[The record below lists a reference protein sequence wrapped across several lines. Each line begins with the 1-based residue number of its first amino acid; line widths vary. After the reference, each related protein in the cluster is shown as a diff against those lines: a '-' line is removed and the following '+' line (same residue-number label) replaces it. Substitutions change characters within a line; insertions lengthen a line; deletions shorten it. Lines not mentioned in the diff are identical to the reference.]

1 MSPILLLLHVA
12 YSLFLQALFITATTA
27 SPTDIWHV
35 SIWEAPAPPPGKGAP
50 LDDHSLRDLSFLPA
64 QIASII
70 GAYLLSIL
78 IIGSAILFVGRRLRR
93 AAQASPGTLSMEM
106 MAPVKHDVSKAFD
119 PSPIS
124 PTTNDLYG
132 PSPNSTIDM
141 KNNWPSPQS
150 KSGRNS
156 DGWGSIA
163 KGHRKQPS
171 VVSSVVT
178 FDESVIEDDKERNQK
193 EMERLYAAVMEH
205 DEKKSASVSHL
216 PSEQR
221 PQSPPELQHL
231 RSAQHPS
238 ELPPRSDTVSPSR
251 TATKSPRTSSRP
263 TPLSIHSRN
272 SSRSSLG
279 SFSKKRGIR
288 NLPISPPMGSP
299 DLVPGYNA
307 KYGEAEPLT
316 PRVYDEPGPP
326 PLTPPQRKATQ
337 QRDHVM
343 DASRLS
349 PRSAQSHEACMPTIR
364 TSIPSIPE
372 IQPIPESFTRS
383 EMPSRNSDK
392 SKAKRTPAPLAL
404 RTQALAS
411 SGPGSSSSAQHHP
424 LRSAP
429 LPLRNQH
436 PTNNNADRPPSIIK
450 ATVLERKAPNIQ
462 SLRTPM
468 TGVPMTPYSPYMPRT
483 PLTPMTPSR
492 LVTRAERKRREKE
505 EGRKVVTIDDA
516 VEEEADMY
524 VDLQYLL
531 IPVLY
536 TLRNATHAATKEKI
550 SVCPSNALCECL
562 SE

>member
-1 MSPILLLLHVA
+1 MSSIFFLNVSYLPL
-12 YSLFLQALFITATTA
+12 LQALFTTATTA

-35 SIWEAPAPPPGKGAP
+35 SIWEAPAPPPGKGPP
-50 LDDHSLRDLSFLPA
+50 LDDHSLRDLSYLPA

-70 GAYLLSIL
+70 GAYVFSVLV
-78 IIGSAILFVGRRLRR
+78 IGSAILFVGRRLRR
-93 AAQASPGTLSMEM
+93 AAQASRGTLSMEM
-106 MAPVKHDVSKAFD
+106 MQPVKHDVPKIFD

-124 PTTNDLYG
+124 PSNNNLYG

-150 KSGRNS
+150 RSARDS

-178 FDESVIEDDKERNQK
+178 FDESVVEDDKERNQK

-205 DEKKSASVSHL
+205 DEKKSASVSYL
-216 PSEQR
+216 PDEQR

-231 RSAQHPS
+231 RSTQQPS
-238 ELPPRSDTVSPSR
+238 EPPPRSDTVSPSR
-251 TATKSPRTSSRP
+251 TATKSPRASSRP
-263 TPLSIHSRN
+263 KPLSCHSRN

-299 DLVPGYNA
+299 DLVPSYNA
-307 KYGEAEPLT
+307 RYGEAEPLT
-316 PRVYDEPGPP
+316 PRVYDDPGPP
-326 PLTPPQRKATQ
+326 PPTPPQRKASQ
-337 QRDHVM
+337 PRENVM

-349 PRSAQSHEACMPTIR
+349 PMSTQFHESFIPSIPSIRTPR
-364 TSIPSIPE
+364 TSIPAIPAIQTIPE
-372 IQPIPESFTRS
+372 THSRPE
-383 EMPSRNSDK
+383 MQSRNSDR
-392 SKAKRTPAPLAL
+392 SKTKRTPAPLAL
-404 RTQALAS
+404 RTQALVN

-436 PTNNNADRPPSIIK
+436 PTNHNSDRPPSMIK
-450 ATVLERKAPNIQ
+450 ATVLERKAPNVQ

-492 LVTRAERKRREKE
+492 LVTRSERKRKEKE
-505 EGRKVVTIDDA
+505 EGKRVATIDDA
-516 VEEEADMY
+516 VEEEADM
-524 VDLQYLL
+524 
-531 IPVLY
+531 
-536 TLRNATHAATKEKI
+536 
-550 SVCPSNALCECL
+550 
-562 SE
+562 

>member
-1 MSPILLLLHVA
+1 MSSIFLLHVS
-12 YSLFLQALFITATTA
+12 YLPIFQALFITAITA

-35 SIWEAPAPPPGKGAP
+35 SIWEAPAPLPGKGPP
-50 LDDHSLRDLSFLPA
+50 LDDHSLRDLSYLPA
-64 QIASII
+64 QISSII
-70 GAYLLSIL
+70 GAYILSVL

-106 MAPVKHDVSKAFD
+106 MKPVKLDAPKPFD

-124 PTTNDLYG
+124 PSNNNLYG
-132 PSPNSTIDM
+132 PSPNSTLDM
-141 KNNWPSPQS
+141 KNNWPSPRS
-150 KSGRNS
+150 KSTRNS

-205 DEKKSASVSHL
+205 DEKKSTPASYL
-216 PSEQR
+216 PDEQR

-231 RSAQHPS
+231 RPEQQPL
-238 ELPPRSDTVSPSR
+238 EPPPRTDTVSPAR
-251 TATKSPRTSSRP
+251 TATKSPRAAFRP
-263 TPLSIHSRN
+263 TPLSTHSRN

-288 NLPISPPMGSP
+288 GLPISPPMGSP

-307 KYGEAEPLT
+307 RYGESEPLT
-316 PRVYDEPGPP
+316 PRVYDDPGPP
-326 PLTPPQRKATQ
+326 PPTPPQRKASQ
-337 QRDHVM
+337 SRDDVM

-349 PRSAQSHEACMPTIR
+349 PRSAQFHEPSMPYIR
-364 TSIPSIPE
+364 TPRTSTALPAIQTIPE
-372 IQPIPESFTRS
+372 TYSRPEVQ
-383 EMPSRNSDK
+383 SRNSDK
-392 SKAKRTPAPLAL
+392 FKTKRTPAPLAL
-404 RTQALAS
+404 RTQALAG

-436 PTNNNADRPPSIIK
+436 PTNYNADRPPSMIK
-450 ATVLERKAPNIQ
+450 ATVLERKAPIVQ
-462 SLRTPM
+462 GLRTPM

-492 LVTRAERKRREKE
+492 LVTRAERKQREKE
-505 EGRKVVTIDDA
+505 EGRRVATIDDA
-516 VEEEADMY
+516 VEEEADM
-524 VDLQYLL
+524 
-531 IPVLY
+531 
-536 TLRNATHAATKEKI
+536 
-550 SVCPSNALCECL
+550 
-562 SE
+562 

>member
-1 MSPILLLLHVA
+1 MPPTFILLHVSS
-12 YSLFLQALFITATTA
+12 SLLLQHLLITATTA

-35 SIWEAPAPPPGKGAP
+35 SIWEAPAPPPGKGPP
-50 LDDHSLRDLSFLPA
+50 LGDHSLRDLSYLPA

-70 GAYLLSIL
+70 GAYFLSVL

-106 MAPVKHDVSKAFD
+106 MKPVKQDIPKAFD

-124 PTTNDLYG
+124 PSNNNLYG

-150 KSGRNS
+150 KSARHS

-216 PSEQR
+216 PDEQR

-231 RSAQHPS
+231 RSPQKPS
-238 ELPPRSDTVSPSR
+238 ESPPRSDTVSPTR
-251 TATKSPRTSSRP
+251 TATKSPRTTSRP
-263 TPLSIHSRN
+263 TPISIHSRN

-288 NLPISPPMGSP
+288 CLPISPPMGSP
-299 DLVPGYNA
+299 DLVPSYNA
-307 KYGEAEPLT
+307 RYGEAEPLT
-316 PRVYDEPGPP
+316 PRVYDDPGPA
-326 PLTPPQRKATQ
+326 PLTPPQQKASQ
-337 QRDHVM
+337 NRENVM

-349 PRSAQSHEACMPTIR
+349 PRSAHFHDVPSIRTPR
-364 TSIPSIPE
+364 TSIPAVPGIQTIPE
-372 IQPIPESFTRS
+372 TSSRPE
-383 EMPSRNSDK
+383 MQSRNSDR

-404 RTQALAS
+404 RTQALGG

-424 LRSAP
+424 LSSAP

-436 PTNNNADRPPSIIK
+436 PTNHNFDRPPSMIK
-450 ATVLERKAPNIQ
+450 ATVLERKVPNVQ

-468 TGVPMTPYSPYMPRT
+468 TGVPMTPYSPYMPQT

-516 VEEEADMY
+516 VEEEADM
-524 VDLQYLL
+524 
-531 IPVLY
+531 
-536 TLRNATHAATKEKI
+536 
-550 SVCPSNALCECL
+550 
-562 SE
+562 

>member
-1 MSPILLLLHVA
+1 MSSSFLLHVS
-12 YSLFLQALFITATTA
+12 YQPLLQVLFITATTA

-35 SIWEAPAPPPGKGAP
+35 SIWEAPAPPPGKGPP
-50 LDDHSLRDLSFLPA
+50 LDDHSLRDLSYLPA

-70 GAYLLSIL
+70 GAYVLSVL

-106 MAPVKHDVSKAFD
+106 MKPVKHDVPNAFD

-124 PTTNDLYG
+124 PSNNNLYG

-150 KSGRNS
+150 KSARDS

-163 KGHRKQPS
+163 KGHKKQPS

-205 DEKKSASVSHL
+205 DEKKSTSVSHL
-216 PSEQR
+216 PDEQR

-231 RSAQHPS
+231 RSTQQPP
-238 ELPPRSDTVSPSR
+238 EPPPRSDTVSPAR
-251 TATKSPRTSSRP
+251 TATKSPRASSRP
-263 TPLSIHSRN
+263 TPLSFHSRN

-288 NLPISPPMGSP
+288 SLPISPPMGSP

-307 KYGEAEPLT
+307 RYGESEPLT
-316 PRVYDEPGPP
+316 PRVYDDPGPP
-326 PLTPPQRKATQ
+326 PPTPPQRKASQ
-337 QRDHVM
+337 PRENVM

-349 PRSAQSHEACMPTIR
+349 PRSTQFHEP
-364 TSIPSIPE
+364 SIPSIRTPRTSVPAIPA
-372 IQPIPESFTRS
+372 IQTIPETSRPELQSRS
-383 EMPSRNSDK
+383 SDR
-392 SKAKRTPAPLAL
+392 SKTKRTPAPLAL
-404 RTQALAS
+404 RIQAPVG

-436 PTNNNADRPPSIIK
+436 PTNYNADRPPSMIK
-450 ATVLERKAPNIQ
+450 ATVLERKAPNSQ
-462 SLRTPM
+462 NLRTPM

-505 EGRKVVTIDDA
+505 EGKRVATIDDA
-516 VEEEADMY
+516 VEEEADM
-524 VDLQYLL
+524 
-531 IPVLY
+531 
-536 TLRNATHAATKEKI
+536 
-550 SVCPSNALCECL
+550 
-562 SE
+562 

>member
-1 MSPILLLLHVA
+1 MSSSIIFFLHLPYQLLLLI
-12 YSLFLQALFITATTA
+12 LLQVFFITATLA

-35 SIWEAPAPPPGKGAP
+35 SIWEAPAPPPGKGPP
-50 LDDHSLRDLSFLPA
+50 LDDHSLRDLSYLPA
-64 QIASII
+64 QISSII
-70 GAYLLSIL
+70 GAYVLSVL

-106 MAPVKHDVSKAFD
+106 MKPVKHDVTQAFD

-124 PTTNDLYG
+124 PSNNNLYG

-150 KSGRNS
+150 KSARNS

-163 KGHRKQPS
+163 KAHRKQPS

-193 EMERLYAAVMEH
+193 EMERLYAAVREH
-205 DEKKSASVSHL
+205 DEQKSASVSCL
-216 PSEQR
+216 PDQQQ

-231 RSAQHPS
+231 RSAQKLS
-238 ELPPRSDTVSPSR
+238 EPPPCADTVSPVR
-251 TATKSPRTSSRP
+251 TATKSPPTSSRP

-307 KYGEAEPLT
+307 RYGEAEPLT
-316 PRVYDEPGPP
+316 PRVYDDPGPP
-326 PLTPPQRKATQ
+326 PLTPPQRKASQ
-337 QRDHVM
+337 SRENVL

-349 PRSAQSHEACMPTIR
+349 PRSGQLRENPVPSIRAPR
-364 TSIPSIPE
+364 TSIPASPGIQTIPE
-372 IQPIPESFTRS
+372 TSSRPEAQ
-383 EMPSRNSDK
+383 SRNSDRTRT
-392 SKAKRTPAPLAL
+392 KRTPAPLAL
-404 RTQALAS
+404 RTQALVG
-411 SGPGSSSSAQHHP
+411 SGPGSSSSTQSHP

-436 PTNNNADRPPSIIK
+436 PSNHNSDRPPSMIK
-450 ATVLERKAPNIQ
+450 ATVLERKAPNNQ

-505 EGRKVVTIDDA
+505 DGRKVATIEDA
-516 VEEEADMY
+516 VEEEADM
-524 VDLQYLL
+524 
-531 IPVLY
+531 
-536 TLRNATHAATKEKI
+536 
-550 SVCPSNALCECL
+550 
-562 SE
+562 

>member
-1 MSPILLLLHVA
+1 MSSIFLIHVI
-12 YSLFLQALFITATTA
+12 YQLFLQAFFITATLA

-35 SIWEAPAPPPGKGAP
+35 SIWEAPAPPPGKGPP
-50 LDDHSLRDLSFLPA
+50 LTDHSLRDLSYLPA

-70 GAYLLSIL
+70 GAYVFSVLV
-78 IIGSAILFVGRRLRR
+78 IGSGILFVGRRLRR

-106 MAPVKHDVSKAFD
+106 MEPVKHDDPKAFD

-124 PTTNDLYG
+124 PSTNNLYG
-132 PSPNSTIDM
+132 PSPNSTLDM

-150 KSGRNS
+150 KSARNS

-205 DEKKSASVSHL
+205 DEKKSASVSYL
-216 PSEQR
+216 PDEQR

-231 RSAQHPS
+231 RSTQKPS
-238 ELPPRSDTVSPSR
+238 EPPPRSDTISPAR
-251 TATKSPRTSSRP
+251 TATKSPLASSRP
-263 TPLSIHSRN
+263 TPLSMHSCD

-288 NLPISPPMGSP
+288 SLPISPPMGSP

-307 KYGEAEPLT
+307 RYGEAEPLT
-316 PRVYDEPGPP
+316 PRVYDDPGPP
-326 PLTPPQRKATQ
+326 PLTPPQRKASQ
-337 QRDHVM
+337 ARDNVM

-349 PRSAQSHEACMPTIR
+349 PRRAQFYEP
-364 TSIPSIPE
+364 SIPSIRTPRISIPAAPGIQTIPETVSRPE
-372 IQPIPESFTRS
+372 IQ
-383 EMPSRNSDK
+383 SRNSDK
-392 SKAKRTPAPLAL
+392 SKTKRTPAPLAL
-404 RTQALAS
+404 RTQALVG

-436 PTNNNADRPPSIIK
+436 PTNHNSDRPPSMIK

-492 LVTRAERKRREKE
+492 LVTRAERKRRVKE
-505 EGRKVVTIDDA
+505 EGRKVATIDDA
-516 VEEEADMY
+516 VEEEADM
-524 VDLQYLL
+524 
-531 IPVLY
+531 
-536 TLRNATHAATKEKI
+536 
-550 SVCPSNALCECL
+550 
-562 SE
+562 

>member
-1 MSPILLLLHVA
+1 MSSSFLLHVS
-12 YSLFLQALFITATTA
+12 YLPLLQVLFITATTA

-35 SIWEAPAPPPGKGAP
+35 SIWEAPAPPPGKGPP
-50 LDDHSLRDLSFLPA
+50 LDDHSLRDLSYLPA

-70 GAYLLSIL
+70 GAYVLSVL

-106 MAPVKHDVSKAFD
+106 MKPVKHDVSKAFD

-124 PTTNDLYG
+124 PSNNNLYG

-150 KSGRNS
+150 KSARNS

-163 KGHRKQPS
+163 KGHKKQPS

-205 DEKKSASVSHL
+205 DEKKSTSVSHL
-216 PSEQR
+216 PDEQR

-231 RSAQHPS
+231 RSTQQPP
-238 ELPPRSDTVSPSR
+238 EPPPRSDTVSPAR
-251 TATKSPRTSSRP
+251 TATKSPRASSRP
-263 TPLSIHSRN
+263 TPLSFHSRN

-288 NLPISPPMGSP
+288 SLPISPPMGSP

-307 KYGEAEPLT
+307 RYGESEPLT
-316 PRVYDEPGPP
+316 PRVYDDPGPP
-326 PLTPPQRKATQ
+326 PPTPPQRKASQ
-337 QRDHVM
+337 PRENVL

-349 PRSAQSHEACMPTIR
+349 PRSAQFHETSLPSIR
-364 TSIPSIPE
+364 TPRTSVPAIPAIQTIPE
-372 IQPIPESFTRS
+372 TSRPDLQSRS
-383 EMPSRNSDK
+383 SDR

-404 RTQALAS
+404 RTQVPVGPA
-411 SGPGSSSSAQHHP
+411 PGSSSSAQHHP

-436 PTNNNADRPPSIIK
+436 PTNYNSDRPPSMIK
-450 ATVLERKAPNIQ
+450 ATVLERKAPNSQ
-462 SLRTPM
+462 NLRTPM

-492 LVTRAERKRREKE
+492 LVTRAERKRKEKE
-505 EGRKVVTIDDA
+505 EGKRVATIDDA
-516 VEEEADMY
+516 VEEEADM
-524 VDLQYLL
+524 
-531 IPVLY
+531 
-536 TLRNATHAATKEKI
+536 
-550 SVCPSNALCECL
+550 
-562 SE
+562 

>member
-1 MSPILLLLHVA
+1 MPFISLLNVSYLLLL
-12 YSLFLQALFITATTA
+12 YALCITAITA

-35 SIWEAPAPPPGKGAP
+35 SIWEAPAPPPGKGPP
-50 LDDHSLRDLSFLPA
+50 LDDHSLRDLSYLPA

-70 GAYLLSIL
+70 GAYVLSIL
-78 IIGSAILFVGRRLRR
+78 IIGFAILSVGRRLRR
-93 AAQASPGTLSMEM
+93 AAQASPGTLSTEM
-106 MAPVKHDVSKAFD
+106 MKPVKHDVAQVFD

-124 PTTNDLYG
+124 PSNNNLYG

-150 KSGRNS
+150 KSARDS

-171 VVSSVVT
+171 VVSSVLT

-205 DEKKSASVSHL
+205 DEEKSASVSHL
-216 PSEQR
+216 PDDQR
-221 PQSPPELQHL
+221 PKSPPELQHL
-231 RSAQHPS
+231 RFTQQPS
-238 ELPPRSDTVSPSR
+238 ELPPRSDTVSPAR
-251 TATKSPRTSSRP
+251 ATTKSPRASSRP
-263 TPLSIHSRN
+263 KPLSFHSRN

-299 DLVPGYNA
+299 ELVPGYNA
-307 KYGEAEPLT
+307 RYGEAEPLT

-326 PLTPPQRKATQ
+326 PLTPPQRKASQ
-337 QRDHVM
+337 PRDNVM

-349 PRSAQSHEACMPTIR
+349 PRGVQLNELSIPSIRTPR
-364 TSIPSIPE
+364 TSIPAIPAVE
-372 IQPIPESFTRS
+372 PIPETYSQP
-383 EMPSRNSDK
+383 EMQSRKSDK
-392 SKAKRTPAPLAL
+392 SKTRRTPAPLAL
-404 RTQALAS
+404 RTQALAG
-411 SGPGSSSSAQHHP
+411 SGPSSSSSAQHHP

-429 LPLRNQH
+429 LPLRSQH
-436 PTNNNADRPPSIIK
+436 PTNYNADRPPSMIK
-450 ATVLERKAPNIQ
+450 ATVLERKAQNIQ

-492 LVTRAERKRREKE
+492 LVTRAERKKKEKE
-505 EGRKVVTIDDA
+505 EGRRVATIDDA
-516 VEEEADMY
+516 VEEEADM
-524 VDLQYLL
+524 
-531 IPVLY
+531 
-536 TLRNATHAATKEKI
+536 
-550 SVCPSNALCECL
+550 
-562 SE
+562 

>member
-1 MSPILLLLHVA
+1 MSITFFLHV
-12 YSLFLQALFITATTA
+12 SHSFFLQALFITAITA

-35 SIWEAPAPPPGKGAP
+35 SIWEAPAPPPGKGPP
-50 LDDHSLRDLSFLPA
+50 LNDHILRDLSYLPA
-64 QIASII
+64 QISSII

-106 MAPVKHDVSKAFD
+106 MKPIKNDVPNPFD

-124 PTTNDLYG
+124 PSINNLYG

-141 KNNWPSPQS
+141 KNNWPSPQG
-150 KSGRNS
+150 KSARNS

-163 KGHRKQPS
+163 RGHRNQPS

-205 DEKKSASVSHL
+205 DEKKSTSVTHL
-216 PSEQR
+216 PEEQR
-221 PQSPPELQHL
+221 PQNPPELQHL
-231 RSAQHPS
+231 RSTQQPS
-238 ELPPRSDTVSPSR
+238 EPPPRSDTISPAR
-251 TATKSPRTSSRP
+251 TATKSPRASSSRP
-263 TPLSIHSRN
+263 NPLSIHSRN

-299 DLVPGYNA
+299 ELVPGYNA
-307 KYGEAEPLT
+307 RYGEAEPLT
-316 PRVYDEPGPP
+316 PRVYDDPGPP
-326 PLTPPQRKATQ
+326 PPTPPQRKASQ
-337 QRDHVM
+337 PRDVVM

-349 PRSAQSHEACMPTIR
+349 PRSAHFPESSIPSIR
-364 TSIPSIPE
+364 TSIPAIPE
-372 IQPIPESFTRS
+372 IQTIPETFVRPEMQSKNSERS
-383 EMPSRNSDK
+383 K
-392 SKAKRTPAPLAL
+392 TKRTPAPLAL
-404 RTQALAS
+404 RTQALAG
-411 SGPGSSSSAQHHP
+411 SGPGSSSSTQHHP

-436 PTNNNADRPPSIIK
+436 PTNHNSDRPPSMIK

-492 LVTRAERKRREKE
+492 LVTRAERKRKEKE

-516 VEEEADMY
+516 VEEEADM
-524 VDLQYLL
+524 
-531 IPVLY
+531 
-536 TLRNATHAATKEKI
+536 
-550 SVCPSNALCECL
+550 
-562 SE
+562 

>member
-1 MSPILLLLHVA
+1 MSSLFFLLVSYSLLLQV
-12 YSLFLQALFITATTA
+12 LFITATTA

-50 LDDHSLRDLSFLPA
+50 LDDHALRDLSYLPA

-70 GAYLLSIL
+70 GAYVLSVL

-106 MAPVKHDVSKAFD
+106 MKPVKLDVSKAFD
-119 PSPIS
+119 PSPVS
-124 PTTNDLYG
+124 PTNNNLYG

-150 KSGRNS
+150 KSARNS

-205 DEKKSASVSHL
+205 DEKKSASVSYL
-216 PSEQR
+216 PDEQG
-221 PQSPPELQHL
+221 PQNPPELQHL
-231 RSAQHPS
+231 RSTQQPS
-238 ELPPRSDTVSPSR
+238 EAPPRLDTISPAR
-251 TATKSPRTSSRP
+251 PATKSPRASSRP
-263 TPLSIHSRN
+263 NPLSIHSRN

-299 DLVPGYNA
+299 ELVPGYNA
-307 KYGEAEPLT
+307 RYGEAEPLT

-326 PLTPPQRKATQ
+326 PLTPPQKKASHS
-337 QRDHVM
+337 RENVM

-349 PRSAQSHEACMPTIR
+349 PRSAQFPEPSIPSMH

-372 IQPIPESFTRS
+372 IQTIPETFSRPEMQSRS
-383 EMPSRNSDK
+383 SDR
-392 SKAKRTPAPLAL
+392 SKTKRTPAPLAL
-404 RTQALAS
+404 RTQALVG
-411 SGPGSSSSAQHHP
+411 SGLGSSSSAQHHP

-436 PTNNNADRPPSIIK
+436 PTNHNSDRPPSMIK
-450 ATVLERKAPNIQ
+450 ATVLEHKAPNIQ

-505 EGRKVVTIDDA
+505 EGRKVATVDDA
-516 VEEEADMY
+516 VEEEADM
-524 VDLQYLL
+524 
-531 IPVLY
+531 
-536 TLRNATHAATKEKI
+536 
-550 SVCPSNALCECL
+550 
-562 SE
+562 

>member
-1 MSPILLLLHVA
+1 MSSVSLLHATYQQLLL
-12 YSLFLQALFITATTA
+12 QAVFITATLA

-35 SIWEAPAPPPGKGAP
+35 SIWEAPAPPPGKGPP
-50 LDDHSLRDLSFLPA
+50 LDDHSLRDLSYLPA

-93 AAQASPGTLSMEM
+93 AAQASPGSLSMEM
-106 MAPVKHDVSKAFD
+106 MKPVQHDVPQAFD
-119 PSPIS
+119 PSPVS
-124 PTTNDLYG
+124 PTNNNLYG

-150 KSGRNS
+150 KSIRNS

-178 FDESVIEDDKERNQK
+178 FDESVVADDKERNQK
-193 EMERLYAAVMEH
+193 EMERLYAAVAEH
-205 DEKKSASVSHL
+205 DEEKSASVSYL
-216 PSEQR
+216 PNEQQ

-231 RSAQHPS
+231 RSTPKPS
-238 ELPPRSDTVSPSR
+238 EPPPRSDTISPSR
-251 TATKSPRTSSRP
+251 TATKSPRASATSQ
-263 TPLSIHSRN
+263 PLSIHSRN

-288 NLPISPPMGSP
+288 GLPISPPMGSP
-299 DLVPGYNA
+299 DLVPSYNA
-307 KYGEAEPLT
+307 RYGESEPLT
-316 PRVYDEPGPP
+316 PRFYDDPGPP
-326 PLTPPQRKATQ
+326 PPTPPQRKASQ
-337 QRDHVM
+337 PRDNVM

-349 PRSAQSHEACMPTIR
+349 LRSAQFHES
-364 TSIPSIPE
+364 SIPSVRTPRISIPAIPGIQTIPETASRPE
-372 IQPIPESFTRS
+372 IQSG
-383 EMPSRNSDK
+383 NSDK
-392 SKAKRTPAPLAL
+392 SKTRRTPAPLAL
-404 RTQALAS
+404 HTQTLGG
-411 SGPGSSSSAQHHP
+411 SGSGSSSSAQHHP

-436 PTNNNADRPPSIIK
+436 PTNHNSDRPPSMIK

-468 TGVPMTPYSPYMPRT
+468 TGVPMTPYSPYMPHT
-483 PLTPMTPSR
+483 PMTPMTPSR

-505 EGRKVVTIDDA
+505 EGRKVATIDDA
-516 VEEEADMY
+516 VEEEADM
-524 VDLQYLL
+524 
-531 IPVLY
+531 
-536 TLRNATHAATKEKI
+536 
-550 SVCPSNALCECL
+550 
-562 SE
+562 